1 MWKILIVC
9 IISSHYSLTS
19 NAPIELLLLTLFWIL
34 RYFIPSATY
43 SLNNTNT
50 NNCVLSLLFLI
61 LTMSTKTFLVYVLSC
76 FSFALLS
83 ALFLMHNNQN
93 PFPSSSSLSSTSTRY
108 GSGTD
113 RIWPVQNFLTF
124 FSSSSNIALFNLD
137 YLCLLCRNWNRVG
150 NLFWPQLLVFLDQHV
165 EPLVVLVVV
174 AFSFLCLIFFLVS
187 MPNLLLLFLNV
198 IATMF
203 S

>member
-43 SLNNTNT
+43 PLNNTNT
-50 NNCVLSLLFLI
+50 NNCVLFLLFLI

-93 PFPSSSSLSSTSTRY
+93 PFSSSLSSLPSTSTRY

-124 FSSSSNIALFNLD
+124 FFSSSNIALFNLD
-137 YLCLLCRNWNRVG
+137 YLCFCVGIETELETCFGHSYWFFWISMWNRWWCWWWWH
-150 NLFWPQLLVFLDQHV
+150 FRSY
-165 EPLVVLVVV
+165 
-174 AFSFLCLIFFLVS
+174 A
-187 MPNLLLLFLNV
+187 
-198 IATMF
+198 
-203 S
+203 